1 MISIDKM
8 SRVPIYEQ
16 IETEIKSLVRAGILK
31 SDDKI
36 PSVRALS
43 LQLSINPNTIQ
54 KAYLSLDRQGII
66 NSVAARG
73 SFVSENALAILTK
86 AERKKLPELETM
98 MVELL
103 LAGIGKEELQQTLD
117 NAVSQFESR

>member
-16 IETEIKSLVRAGILK
+16 IETEIKDLIRTGILVPG
-31 SDDKI
+31 DKI
-36 PSVRALS
+36 LSVRALS
-43 LQLSINPNTIQ
+43 LKLSINPNTIQ

-73 SFVSENALAILTK
+73 SFVSEKALAILTK
-86 AERKKLPELETM
+86 AERKRLPELETM
-98 MVELL
+98 MSELL
-103 LAGIGKEELQQTLD
+103 NAGIGKEELQEALD
-117 NAVSQFESR
+117 NAVSRFENR

>member
-1 MISIDKM
+1 M

-16 IETEIKSLVRAGILK
+16 IETEIKNLIRTGLLRSG
-31 SDDKI
+31 DKI

-66 NSVAARG
+66 TSVAARG
-73 SFVSENALAILTK
+73 SFVSQQALALLTK
-86 AERKKLPELETM
+86 AERKRLPELEALM
-98 MVELL
+98 GELL
-103 LAGIGKEELQQTLD
+103 LSGIGKEELQQALD
-117 NAVSQFESR
+117 NAVSKFESRS

>member
-16 IETEIKSLVRAGILK
+16 IETGIKDLIRTGLLK
-31 SDDKI
+31 SGDKI

-43 LQLSINPNTIQ
+43 IHLSINPNTIQ
-54 KAYLSLDRQGII
+54 KAYLQLDRQGLIT
-66 NSVAARG
+66 SVAARG

-86 AERKKLPELETM
+86 EERSRLPELEILM
-98 MVELL
+98 SELL
-103 LAGIGKEELQQTLD
+103 CAGIGADELQQVLNT
-117 NAVSQFESR
+117 AASKFENR

>member
-16 IETEIKSLVRAGILK
+16 IETEIKDLIRTGILT
-31 SDDKI
+31 SGDKV

-43 LQLSINPNTIQ
+43 LKLSINPNTIQ
-54 KAYLSLDRQGII
+54 KAYLSLDRQGIL

-73 SFVSENALAILTK
+73 SFVSEKALAILTK
-86 AERKKLPELETM
+86 AERKRLPELETM
-98 MVELL
+98 MCELL
-103 LAGIGKEELQQTLD
+103 SAGIGKEELQEALS
-117 NAVSQFESR
+117 NAVSKFENR